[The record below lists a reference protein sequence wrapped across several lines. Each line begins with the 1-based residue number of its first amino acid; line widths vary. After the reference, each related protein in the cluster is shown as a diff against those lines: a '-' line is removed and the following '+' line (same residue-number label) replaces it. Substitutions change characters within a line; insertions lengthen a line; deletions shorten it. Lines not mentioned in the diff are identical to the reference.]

1 VVAKNIIN
9 GLENR
14 DYSQLVSLV
23 QDVNNKYK
31 KISETLS
38 ADDLTNLLI
47 YELMN
52 KEISKDALDEL
63 DAFIKHIDSKDCSK
77 YELTSFLVA
86 ANFVQQ
92 IKMSHDNA
100 EFEQL
105 HLVNINDLKELN
117 KQLDTYKSCVPVDE
131 SQLNYEEINNKIT
144 AEISNNISKMN
155 ADQLQR
161 YISNLSW
168 IKKNFDKQLEQEPN
182 NQTLKNKI
190 DGLNEDIT
198 YLNNQKDELEKK
210 VLKVFQDIS
219 SLIEQNKSK
228 EAIQK
233 IESIQKIE
241 ILEQV
246 GGSYLFDKALN
257 QSNIEIANALL
268 KKGLELNGTNTM
280 KPLGIDY
287 SASQALELQGQ
298 VNRWMSN
305 TAFNNYKDL
314 LDTRRNKYCS
324 DIQNE
329 TKNLRI
335 IGVKMLMNLISDKET
350 KNSLSH
356 ALSSYMKNP
365 SSTSIETLQKQ
376 LATATQTL
384 TTAGINNTDAFKKAK
399 NVLNKATHL
408 DETIKEF
415 NRDRCLPAKSLD
427 DFKKEANTV
436 ISEGK
441 NDTRKDSSFL
451 SQKIQACFDAI
462 LKAIDTHCDFMLSN
476 KQKQKV
482 TLTSIKEEIS
492 KLKEASEDPKQQPAL
507 TCR

>member
-1 VVAKNIIN
+1 MVAENIIN
-9 GLENR
+9 ELESR
-14 DYSQLVSLV
+14 DYPLLANFAHN
-23 QDVNNKYK
+23 VNNKYK
-31 KISETLS
+31 KIPVKLS
-38 ADDLTNLLI
+38 ADDLANLLI
-47 YELMN
+47 YELIN

-63 DAFIKHIDSKDCSK
+63 DAFIKHIDSKSCGK
-77 YELTSFLVA
+77 YELTAFLVA

-92 IKMSHDNA
+92 IKTPRVTA
-100 EFEQL
+100 KIKQL
-105 HLVNINDLKELN
+105 QLESIDDLK
-117 KQLDTYKSCVPVDE
+117 KLDKLLSTYKSSVPVDK
-131 SQLNYEEINNKIT
+131 SQLTFEEINNKNT
-144 AEISNNISKMN
+144 AEINSNISKMN
-155 ADQLQR
+155 ADQLLR

-168 IKKNFDKQLEQEPN
+168 IKKNFEEQLVNDPN
-182 NQTLKNKI
+182 NENLKYQINELNVDITDLNDHMNTLKK
-190 DGLNEDIT
+190 
-198 YLNNQKDELEKK
+198 KEL
-210 VLKVFQDIS
+210 LIVFQDIS

-241 ILEQV
+241 ILEV
-246 GGSYLFDKALN
+246 DGNYLFVKALN

-287 SASQALELQGQ
+287 SASQALELQVQ

-305 TAFNNYKDL
+305 TSFNHYQGL
-314 LDTRRNKYCS
+314 LDTRREAYCS
-324 DIQNE
+324 NIENE

-335 IGVKMLMNLISDKET
+335 IGVKMLMNLISDKVT

-365 SSTSIETLQKQ
+365 SSTSIDTLQKQ

-384 TTAGINNTDAFKKAK
+384 TTAGLNNTDAFKKAK
-399 NVLNKATHL
+399 NVLDKADKL
-408 DETIKEF
+408 NDTIKEF
-415 NRDRCLPAKSLD
+415 NRDRYLPAMSLD
-427 DFKKEANTV
+427 NFKIAANTV

-482 TLTSIKEEIS
+482 TLASMKEEIY
-492 KLKEASEDPKQQPAL
+492 KLKEASEDPTQQTAL